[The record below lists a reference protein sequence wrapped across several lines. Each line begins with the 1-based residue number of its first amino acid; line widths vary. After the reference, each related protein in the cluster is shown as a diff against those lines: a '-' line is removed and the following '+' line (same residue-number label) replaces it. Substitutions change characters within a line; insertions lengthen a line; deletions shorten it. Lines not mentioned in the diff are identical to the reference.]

1 MESNTNIFMFP
12 TKNYCEILF
21 FQSKQEMLKS
31 AAEYPDVIIPI
42 LGGGSDT
49 ELDEMFPNVYCA
61 LRKNVD
67 GVGDVSNLGEN
78 IKSRSDKIMSDLEY
92 RVFLEETSD
101 TLGKLT
107 ECCKETGE
115 LLKVIEL
122 KLKIAEQLHRCS
134 QS

>member
-21 FQSKQEMLKS
+21 FQNKQEMLKS
-31 AAEYPDVIIPI
+31 AAAYPDVVIPI

-67 GVGDVSNLGEN
+67 GVGDVSVLGEMVE
-78 IKSRSDKIMSDLEY
+78 RSAQN
-92 RVFLEETSD
+92 
-101 TLGKLT
+101 
-107 ECCKETGE
+107 
-115 LLKVIEL
+115 LLAI
-122 KLKIAEQLHRCS
+122 Q
-134 QS
+134 Q

>member
-12 TKNYCEILF
+12 TKSYCEILF

-31 AAEYPDVIIPI
+31 AAAHPDVVIPI

-67 GVGDVSNLGEN
+67 GVGDVSVLGEMVE
-78 IKSRSDKIMSDLEY
+78 RSAQN
-92 RVFLEETSD
+92 
-101 TLGKLT
+101 
-107 ECCKETGE
+107 
-115 LLKVIEL
+115 LLAI
-122 KLKIAEQLHRCS
+122 Q
-134 QS
+134 Q